1 MAKLYITAT
10 PIGNMDDITLRALRV
25 LAEVNIVLAEDTRH
39 TGKLLARHNIK
50 RPMVSFHE
58 HNEKA
63 REERVL
69 LALEAGKDV
78 ALVTDAGTPLISD
91 PGQRLVAAVHEA
103 GHEVVVLPGASAVIA
118 AVVGSGLPA
127 TPFTFVGFLPRKKGE
142 RQRVLERLAGREE
155 TLVFFESPKRVAAT
169 LGELAESFGESRLG
183 CIARELTKVHE
194 EFRKGTLGAL
204 AESLRETPVRGEIT
218 LLVEGNEDRRVP
230 TDEFVDRAIQ
240 RALDEGHTA
249 RDAARLVSEETSI
262 PKREV
267 YSRIIER
274 EQSS

>member
-50 RPMVSFHE
+50 RQMVSFHE

-142 RQRVLERLAGREE
+142 RRRVLEGLAGREE
-155 TLVFFESPKRVAAT
+155 TLVFFESPKRLSAT
-169 LGELAESFGESRLG
+169 LGELCEVFGDARPA

-194 EFRKGTLGAL
+194 EFRRAGL
-204 AESLRETPVRGEIT
+204 AELYDEIGDEGVRGEVT
-218 LLVEGNEDRRVP
+218 LVIEGRRSPVVASEEDL
-230 TDEFVDRAIQ
+230 DCAI
-240 RALDEGHTA
+240 REALASGLSP
-249 RDAARLVSEETSI
+249 RDAAKQVAEALNF

-267 YSRIIER
+267 YARVNALEAD
-274 EQSS
+274 